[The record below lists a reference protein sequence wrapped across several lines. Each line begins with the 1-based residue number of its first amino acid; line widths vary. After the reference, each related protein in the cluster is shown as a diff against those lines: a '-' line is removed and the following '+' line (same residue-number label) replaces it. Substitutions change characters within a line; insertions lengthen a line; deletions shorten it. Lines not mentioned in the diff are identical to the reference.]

1 MSDVIVLPPSGDL
14 LICQCVTQGSQKR
27 KKKEI
32 NCVSVLFNKVNKH
45 ESQHSS
51 ILLSINFT
59 FTGI

>member
-1 MSDVIVLPPSGDL
+1 MWLYCHLVVICWYISVLL
-14 LICQCVTQGSQKR
+14 KALKKR

-32 NCVSVLFNKVNKH
+32 NCVSVLFKKANKH

>member
-1 MSDVIVLPPSGDL
+1 MWLYCHLVVICWYVSVLL
-14 LICQCVTQGSQKR
+14 KALKKR

-32 NCVSVLFNKVNKH
+32 NCVSVLFKKANKH

>member
-1 MSDVIVLPPSGDL
+1 MWLYCHLVVICWYVSVLL
-14 LICQCVTQGSQKR
+14 KALKKR

-32 NCVSVLFNKVNKH
+32 NCVSVLFKNANKH

>member
-1 MSDVIVLPPSGDL
+1 MSDVIVLPPSGNL
-14 LICQCVTQGSQKR
+14 LICQCVTQGSQKKE
-27 KKKEI
+27 KKGNKL
-32 NCVSVLFNKVNKH
+32 SVLFKKANKH

>member
-1 MSDVIVLPPSGDL
+1 MWLYCHLVVICWCVSVLL
-14 LICQCVTQGSQKR
+14 KALKKR

-32 NCVSVLFNKVNKH
+32 NCVSVLFKKANKH
-45 ESQHSS
+45 ESQQSS